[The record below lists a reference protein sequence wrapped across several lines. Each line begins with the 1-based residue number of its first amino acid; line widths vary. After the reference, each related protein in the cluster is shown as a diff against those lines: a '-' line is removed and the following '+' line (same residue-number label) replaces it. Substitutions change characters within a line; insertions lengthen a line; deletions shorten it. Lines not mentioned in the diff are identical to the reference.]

1 MEAIKRHSDHAMKLQ
16 RVGLPQ
22 KQVDALSELTHS
34 TVEVAVQPMVQ
45 RLDGLESS
53 IEVRFSEAEKS
64 INARFEAAEK
74 SINARFEAMETSMN
88 ARFEAAE
95 KSNNARFAEVHA
107 RLDVMMEL
115 IAENS
120 RQIAQLRSDGKTDRK
135 ILIFVSLTLFTA
147 SVAMV
152 GMAARMFVQ

>member
-53 IEVRFSEAEKS
+53 IEVRFSE
-64 INARFEAAEK
+64 AEK